1 MSKMAENTTDA
12 MTNLVTRYRQRLAGQ
27 LGVPEGEAQG
37 KSQFSS
43 KEYVEFKHAFV
54 PPHYTLYEKLCAFS
68 EKLLKITPDK
78 AKEQEINESLAI
90 THLNVT
96 PVGVSSFAFQAPL
109 VLMILTSLFSLFI
122 VKSMFF
128 VIFFLITGVFLIRPL
143 GKIPFFLANAWRL
156 KASNQMVICI
166 FYIVTYMRHTSNLE
180 LAIKFAAEHTSPPL
194 SLDLRKVIWDV
205 ETEKF
210 ATVKESLE
218 LYLETWRKWNLEFI
232 ESFHLIESSLLE
244 GDNEKRV
251 ATLDRS
257 LDVILTETYER
268 MLHYAQNLKS
278 PVTMLHML
286 GIILPILGLVI
297 LPLVVSFLQDVR
309 WYSIALLYNIA
320 LPLIVSYFGK
330 NILAKRPTGYGDTDI
345 SENEE
350 FKKYSNF
357 MIKLG
362 KKELVISPA
371 FIAAAI
377 FIVFLVIGFSP
388 IIVHFFVKDE
398 AGLGFGGLDES
409 STCLRSFCF
418 LDYRTNAAGQ
428 LIGPFGLGAS
438 LLSLFI
444 TLSFGISMGLYY
456 RLRSKKVIEI
466 RRKTEE
472 LEQEFAS
479 GIFQLGNRL
488 GDGTPAETSFDKVGR
503 SMQGTIS
510 GNFFS
515 LVGMN
520 IRRLGMSVSQAI
532 FDKKQGALM
541 FFPSKLI
548 ESSMKVLVESVKK
561 GPKTASMALI
571 NISRYVKEI
580 HKVNERLRDLMAE
593 ILSSMHSQIKFL
605 TPVIAGIVIGITSMV
620 SSILGKLALQM
631 KKLSAG
637 EDVASMGAGIGPD
650 FFGQGVPTFHFQI
663 IVGLYVVQITYIL
676 TILAN
681 SIQNGSDKLNERY
694 ELGQNMI
701 RASLLYCIVSAAI
714 MITFNFIASRILSVS
729 LLGV

>member
-1 MSKMAENTTDA
+1 MVENTTDA

-27 LGVPEGEAQG
+27 LGVLETEAQN
-37 KSQFSS
+37 KPQFSS
-43 KEYVEFKHAFV
+43 KEYLEFKHAFV
-54 PPHYTLYEKLCAFS
+54 PTHYSLYEKLCSAS

-78 AKEQEINESLAI
+78 AKEEEINESVAI
-90 THLNVT
+90 THLKVT
-96 PVGVSSFAFQAPL
+96 PVGVSSFAFIAPL
-109 VLMILTSLFSLFI
+109 VMMIITALFSLFV

-128 VIFFLITGVFLIRPL
+128 VLFFLITGVFLIKPL
-143 GKIPFFLANAWRL
+143 GRIPFFLANAWRL

-180 LAIKFAAEHTSPPL
+180 LAIKFASDHTSPPL
-194 SLDLRKVIWDV
+194 SLDLRKVVWDV
-205 ETEKF
+205 ETQKYS
-210 ATVKESLE
+210 TVKESLE
-218 LYLETWRKWNLEFI
+218 VYLETWRKWNIEFI

-297 LPLVVSFLQDVR
+297 LPLVVSFLQDVK
-309 WYSIALLYNIA
+309 WYSIALLYNVA

-345 SENEE
+345 SEIEE
-350 FKKYSNF
+350 YKKYSNF
-357 MIKLG
+357 SIKLG
-362 KKELVISPA
+362 SKEMILSPA
-371 FIAAAI
+371 FIATTL
-377 FIVFLVIGFSP
+377 FIVLFIIGFSP
-388 IIVHFFVKDE
+388 PILHYFIQDE
-398 AGLGFGGLDES
+398 AGIGFGSLDES
-409 STCLRSFCF
+409 STCLKSFCL
-418 LDYRTNAAGQ
+418 LDYRQSASGQ
-428 LIGPFGLGAS
+428 LVGPFGLGAS
-438 LLSLFI
+438 LLSLLI
-444 TLSFGISMGLYY
+444 TLSFGLSLGIYF
-456 RLRSKKVIEI
+456 RLRSRKVIDI

-472 LEQEFAS
+472 LEQEFSS

-488 GDGTPAETSFDKVGR
+488 GDGTPAESSFDKVGR

-532 FDKKQGALM
+532 FDPKQGALL

-561 GPKTASMALI
+561 GPKTASTALI

-580 HKVNERLRDLMAE
+580 HKVNERLKDLMAE

-631 KKLSAG
+631 KKISAG
-637 EDVASMGAGIGPD
+637 EDVAAIGGGIGPD

-681 SIQNGSDKLNERY
+681 AIQNGSDKLNERY

-701 RASLLYCIVSAAI
+701 RASVLYCIVSAAI

-729 LLGV
+729 LLGA